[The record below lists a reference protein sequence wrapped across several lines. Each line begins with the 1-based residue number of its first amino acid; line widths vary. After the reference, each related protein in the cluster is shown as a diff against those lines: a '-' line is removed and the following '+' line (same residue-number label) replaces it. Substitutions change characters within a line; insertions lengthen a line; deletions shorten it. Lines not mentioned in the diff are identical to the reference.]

1 LKDLHSNIQQRNELK
16 NSLQENLKDMENLSQ
31 LTQIY
36 KEELS
41 RQKRE
46 AAEWNI
52 AKQQLKLGNAYTYP
66 NKLGFGVSPFFKLN
80 EEK

>member
-1 LKDLHSNIQQRNELK
+1 
-16 NSLQENLKDMENLSQ
+16 MSQ
-31 LTQIY
+31 ITQIY

-46 AAEWNI
+46 AAVWNV
-52 AKQQLKLGNAYTYP
+52 AKQQLRLGSATTYP
-66 NKLGFGVSPFFKLN
+66 NKLGFGASPFFKLN